1 MFAGPNLR
9 GRFNNLANLAKFSK
23 GAKIEKGGDLI
34 VLFFVIQNIKILTK
48 GQNFASWEFNK
59 FILVGCLSHLK
70 SC

>member
-34 VLFFVIQNIKILTK
+34 V
-48 GQNFASWEFNK
+48 FA
-59 FILVGCLSHLK
+59 
-70 SC
+70 